1 MTTAAPTATVA
12 SATAGVAPATA
23 WHHRHLIDLDVVT
36 WPEIELIMR
45 TTEEMKHVL
54 ARPIRKVPALNGRR
68 VTTLFYEASTR
79 TRVSFETAAR
89 NLSADVVSVS
99 TATSSVT
106 KGESLVDTI
115 RTLEALGAEILVMR
129 HSVSGAPYLAAEIF
143 GGHVLNG
150 GDGWHA
156 HPTQALLDLYTM
168 REHIPGCDLHGRKVA
183 IVGDILHSR
192 VARSNIW
199 SLTAAGADL
208 WLCGPAT
215 LLRGM
220 DRWAGAWAGGAVPG
234 HGRFNVT
241 SDIDAALRDADVVM
255 GLRIQRERMQAGL
268 LPSLREYAARF
279 QLNAERVSLAK
290 PDAIV
295 MHPGPMNEGVEIAP
309 DVAIS
314 GRSVIT
320 DQVANGVAVRMAL
333 LYLLAG
339 SHDAAY
345 EPAHEGAR

>member
-1 MTTAAPTATVA
+1 MSVETEAAAATRSGG
-12 SATAGVAPATA
+12 SARTQEVV
-23 WHHRHLIDLDVVT
+23 WHHRHLLDVDVLT

-45 TTEEMKHVL
+45 TTDEMKGVL

-168 REHIPGCDLHGRKVA
+168 RQHLPGGDLRGRKVA

-220 DRWAGAWAGGAVPG
+220 DRWAAAWAGGAIPG
-234 HGRFNVT
+234 HARFQVT
-241 SDIDAALRDADVVM
+241 SHVEAAVRDADVVM
-255 GLRIQRERMQAGL
+255 ALRIQRERMQGGL

-279 QLNAERVSLAK
+279 GLNAERVSLAK
-290 PDAIV
+290 PEAIV

-314 GRSVIT
+314 GRAVIT
-320 DQVANGVAVRMAL
+320 EQVANGVAVRMAL

-339 SHDAAY
+339 
-345 EPAHEGAR
+345 AHESAHLSESVR